1 MKKFAFLMPI
11 VAGIMFGAGGVFV
24 RTLIAYGFSN
34 PMVLWAR
41 VSFAALIL
49 FLFMLIYD
57 KKLLK
62 IRLKDL
68 PIFIGTGLAGTM
80 SLNLCFN
87 EAIKTLSLSLTT
99 VLLSTAPVFVMILA
113 SIFFKEKV
121 TRKKVFCVIF
131 VIVGCIFAS
140 GLVDSPAGTM
150 SSFSGILFGIGSAV
164 FYSLYSIF
172 SRLAT
177 NRGYH
182 AYTVIFYSVLLIT
195 IVLLPTIDFSLFG
208 SFIADAPGKHMVF
221 LVFHSLCVSVVP
233 YVCITMALT
242 FMEAGRVSILAS
254 GGEPIAAVFFG
265 AVFFT
270 EIPTVLV
277 AVGIVIT
284 IIALGVLCLDKGKK
298 EAVAVSE

>member
-1 MKKFAFLMPI
+1 MKKFAIIMPI
-11 VAGIMFGAGGVFV
+11 AAGILFGSGGVFV
-24 RTLIAYGFSN
+24 RTLIDYGMSN

-41 VSFAALIL
+41 VSFAVVLL
-49 FLFMLIYD
+49 FLFMLFYD

-68 PIFIGTGLAGTM
+68 PIFVGTGIAGTM
-80 SLNLCFN
+80 SLNLCYN
-87 EAIKTLSLSLTT
+87 EAIKSLSLSLTT

-113 SIFFKEKV
+113 SIFFKEKI
-121 TRKKVFCVIF
+121 TRKKVICVLL
-131 VIVGCIFAS
+131 VIVGCVFAS

-150 SSFSGILFGIGSAV
+150 SSFTGILFGIGSAF

-172 SRLAT
+172 SRVAT

-195 IVLLPTIDFSLFG
+195 IVLLPVVDLSVMG
-208 SFIADAPGKHMVF
+208 SFIVEAPGKNIVF
-221 LVFHSLCVSVVP
+221 LIFHSLCVSVVP

-242 FMEAGRVSILAS
+242 YMEAGRVSILAS

-265 AVFFT
+265 AIFYT
-270 EIPTVLV
+270 EIPTILV
-277 AVGIVIT
+277 AMGIVIT
-284 IIALGVLCLDKGKK
+284 IIGLAALCLDKGKK
-298 EAVAVSE
+298 VVQEQEG